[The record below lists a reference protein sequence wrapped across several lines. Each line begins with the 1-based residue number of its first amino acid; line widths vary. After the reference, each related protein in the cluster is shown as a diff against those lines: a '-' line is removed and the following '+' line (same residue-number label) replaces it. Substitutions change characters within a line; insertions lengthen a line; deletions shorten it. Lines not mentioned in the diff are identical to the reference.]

1 VAPPEPGW
9 YARIVTTIPVLGD
22 ERAGPWF
29 RVSSIPAGWLGG
41 SAEQDYVSVLPA
53 ALAAA
58 SQGRPFVTGWLSRG
72 AGAPLELI
80 TNAAPA
86 EPSWATGELPGP
98 PAGPGSSLPGWQDG
112 LPADGAGRPDG
123 EPDLPAPAPGRAVLF
138 PPGARGGPPGPGWL
152 AAWDRLIWVLC
163 PGRPAIPLAATPGVP
178 ATLGVSATPGVPG
191 VAGRESGLPTLFES
205 SLVAQLGR
213 PFGWLVVAE
222 PAGLLDAEIAGLR
235 TEVDVLRRHDEER
248 SRFDTERAAH
258 RLAELD
264 AFRDAGL
271 WQVRVMAG
279 AATRAE
285 LTRLAPVLVG
295 SAGLGHHPYRLVTGQ
310 LPVPLTAALRERSAD
325 PVTGAQ
331 APFPATAGVLA
342 ALCGL
347 PRQEVPGLR
356 VTGTGHFD
364 LTSEVE
370 ASEVEASEAEASEAE
385 ASEAGPSGASGRRD
399 GRTTV
404 SLGAILD
411 GLDRPVG
418 EFGVPLPTLNRHAL
432 VAGATGAGKSQTVRH
447 LLEQLTLAGLPW
459 LVIEPVK
466 SEYAAMAGRLAG
478 AGTVTVINP
487 ADPAAIPFSVN
498 PLAPE
503 PGYPVQAHIDMVRA
517 LFLAAFDADEPFP
530 QIMSQALER
539 VYRDCGWD
547 VVTGGRV
554 PGAAA
559 GPVIPTLAQL
569 QRAALAVIE
578 EVGYGPQLRADVRGF
593 VDVRLRSLRVGSAG
607 RFFEGGHPADIGA
620 LLRRNVVLAI
630 EDVANDEDKAFVMGT
645 LVVRVV
651 EHLRLRARAGRVAGL
666 AHVMVI
672 EEAHRLLRAGRAGR
686 ASGHAVELF
695 AGLLAEIRA
704 YGEGLVVAEQ
714 IPAKLVADV
723 VKNTALKVVHRL
735 PAADD
740 RALVGA
746 AMNLDEG
753 QSRAVV
759 SLLPGVAAVFADG
772 MDRPVR
778 VRVPFG
784 GDRERALPGLGPGP
798 VPPLAGRRSA
808 ACGPV
813 CTDGHACTLLEL
825 RQAELA
831 AAAGEAGPV
840 WLRLWAETLVLA
852 FLTGRGLPAV
862 PAELARWWPGLGQRP
877 GECLLAS
884 VLDRAVAV
892 RALALRASYDPG
904 ELLAAMAAAARGL
917 LAGGPDAGERP
928 SPGWVIGQL
937 RWLAEMEQVSPLAG
951 GGPGTGDP
959 APPPEF
965 GLPGLAVGPGTTAGQ
980 RLAALRRHPL
990 SPELAANRWPAWTAL
1005 LGEDDQAGFSID
1017 LATVAVGLP
1026 PGRQLRYVAAQL
1038 AAGDWLPIVLS
1049 WPRRFL
1055 TGHSWPDPPAGTQ

>member
-1 VAPPEPGW
+1 MRGS
-9 YARIVTTIPVLGD
+9 VTAIPVLGG
-22 ERAGPWF
+22 ETAGPWF
-29 RVSSIPAGWLGG
+29 RVASIPAGWPAGA
-41 SAEQDYVSVLPA
+41 AEQDYVSVLPA
-53 ALAAA
+53 VLAAA
-58 SQGRPFVTGWLSRG
+58 SQGRPFVAGWLCRG

-86 EPSWATGELPGP
+86 
-98 PAGPGSSLPGWQDG
+98 GPGQAL
-112 LPADGAGRPDG
+112 
-123 EPDLPAPAPGRAVLF
+123 LF
-138 PPGARGGPPGPGWL
+138 PPGARGGPPPPGWL
-152 AAWDRLIWVLC
+152 AAWDSLVWVLC
-163 PGRPAIPLAATPGVP
+163 PARPALPLATTPAAFARPTVP
-178 ATLGVSATPGVPG
+178 GEPGVPG
-191 VAGRESGLPTLFES
+191 SEPGPPALFES
-205 SLVAQLGR
+205 SLLAQLGR
-213 PFGWLVVAE
+213 PFGWLVAAE
-222 PAGLLDAEIAGLR
+222 PAGPLDAEIAGLR
-235 TEVDVLRRHDEER
+235 TEVNVLRRHDEEQ
-248 SRFDTERAAH
+248 SRFEAERAAH

-264 AFRDAGL
+264 TFRDAGL
-271 WQVRVMAG
+271 WQVRVMVG

-285 LTRLAPVLVG
+285 LARLAPVLVG

-310 LPVPLTAALRERSAD
+310 LPVRLAAALRQSSAD

-347 PRQEVPGLR
+347 PRQEMPGLR
-356 VTGTGHFD
+356 ITGTGHFD
-364 LTSEVE
+364 LTSEVGTG
-370 ASEVEASEAEASEAE
+370 AAGPG
-385 ASEAGPSGASGRRD
+385 EAGSGEA
-399 GRTTV
+399 TV

-418 EFGVPLPTLNRHAL
+418 EFAVPLPTLNRHAL
-432 VAGATGAGKSQTVRH
+432 VVGATGAGKSQTVRH
-447 LLEQLTLAGLPW
+447 LLEQLTQAGLPW
-459 LVIEPVK
+459 LVVEPVK

-554 PGAAA
+554 PGAVA

-607 RFFEGGHPADIGA
+607 RFFEGGHPGDVAA
-620 LLRRNVVLAI
+620 LLRRNVILAI

-651 EHLRLRARAGRVAGL
+651 EHLRLRARAGPVAGL
-666 AHVMVI
+666 AHVLVI
-672 EEAHRLLRAGRAGR
+672 EEAHRLLRAGREGR

-704 YGEGLVVAEQ
+704 YGVGLVIAEQ
-714 IPAKLVADV
+714 IPAKLVADA

-778 VRVPFG
+778 VRVPYG
-784 GDRERALPGLGPGP
+784 ADRERALPGPGP
-798 VPPLAGRRSA
+798 APPLAGRRSRG
-808 ACGPV
+808 CGPV
-813 CTDGHACTLLEL
+813 CAGDRACTLLEL
-825 RQAELA
+825 REAELA
-831 AAAGEAGPV
+831 ATAAAAGPV

-862 PAELARWWPGLGQRP
+862 PAALAGWWPGLGRRA
-877 GECLLAS
+877 GECVLAS
-884 VLDRAVAV
+884 VLDQAVGV

-904 ELLAAMAAAARGL
+904 ALLAAVAVTARRRLAA
-917 LAGGPDAGERP
+917 GPGAGERP
-928 SPGWVIGQL
+928 GPGWVIGQL
-937 RWLAEMEQVSPLAG
+937 RWLHEMERMSPLAG
-951 GGPGTGDP
+951 GGPEPAGP
-959 APPPEF
+959 APPLRF
-965 GLPGLAVGPGTTAGQ
+965 TLPGLAAWPGNTAGQ

-990 SPELAANRWPAWTAL
+990 SPELAANRWPAC
-1005 LGEDDQAGFSID
+1005 
-1017 LATVAVGLP
+1017 
-1026 PGRQLRYVAAQL
+1026 
-1038 AAGDWLPIVLS
+1038 
-1049 WPRRFL
+1049 
-1055 TGHSWPDPPAGTQ
+1055 PAR